1 MKKLLYILFI
11 FQLILASSI
20 YAQIKFDEANST
32 KIFIKPSNREIIARV
47 VSVASYGIILEND
60 ETVSYKVISRI
71 VTDNEKLLIT
81 ILTFVSNSTKS
92 TDGKEYILEMN
103 EAVYEKPVAK
113 DDRILQDQVVML
125 NILVSKTEQLG
136 TSFNFS
142 PRIFNKSYIQIGF
155 STGSFSGSHP
165 YRVVNASAEIG
176 KKSQLPSGEV
186 LMGVG
191 ICEKILTIPPQKTN
205 LDRDYKNDTKTVAYL
220 GLAFRIQPSKDMA
233 TLSIGMKYF
242 LSNVS
247 VFEDDSNLS
256 FSLGLGLNFS
266 GL

>member
-92 TDGKEYILEMN
+92 TDGKEYILEMEN
-103 EAVYEKPVAK
+103 AVYEKPMK
-113 DDRILQDQVVML
+113 SDDRILQDQTL
-125 NILVSKTEQLG
+125 TINFLSSRAENIELA
-136 TSFNFS
+136 FNFS
-142 PRIFNKSYIQIGF
+142 PRVKKDIYFQMSY
-155 STGSFSGSHP
+155 
-165 YRVVNASAEIG
+165 
-176 KKSQLPSGEV
+176 
-186 LMGVG
+186 
-191 ICEKILTIPPQKTN
+191 TN
-205 LDRDYKNDTKTVAYL
+205 GRY
-220 GLAFRIQPSKDMA
+220 
-233 TLSIGMKYF
+233 
-242 LSNVS
+242 
-247 VFEDDSNLS
+247 
-256 FSLGLGLNFS
+256 
-266 GL
+266 